1 MQPWSQPL
9 LWAKAIV
16 SAITNAC
23 TWNASDKSAQITL
36 SNGNLTATDTSTGD
50 SGVRIATSHNSGKY
64 YIEWTSGSTFTGANT
79 NVGIC
84 TAAAPLAGVGN
95 TTNSAFLLQQ
105 GGSGAVWFNGSQTGL
120 PQIGQFFTNRVA
132 GMAIDF
138 VNARGWFRVDGASGL
153 NYWNG
158 NASYD
163 PATNT
168 GGVDISALFPTN
180 AAYPVFTSN
189 GNGSICSLNSTFA
202 YAPPSG
208 FSAWCPAVACDP
220 YFGNVVLLMGYEGAN
235 GSTGAPGWTDQSP
248 SAHGTANTS
257 TNTFID
263 TSQFKF
269 GTSSGHWNIA
279 LTPKG
284 SAYFGASNDW
294 EFGSGRFTVE
304 TWIRFNSTSAIMM
317 ILGTVQPGD
326 IGWYWHMDAANNLV
340 WTVTTDGSTQLN
352 DITYAWSPS
361 LATWYFITVDYD
373 GTKYRMYVNGV
384 MVGSSTTAR
393 NIWNSG
399 EALGIGTNSIAT
411 GLYLDGWLDETRVTK
426 GVARYASDAGF
437 VVPTAAFPRVQC
449 VTGNWNSLDKTTSIT
464 LSNNNLTATSTAG
477 SAWVRSVTGR
487 SSGKYYY
494 EGTLNNTWNGNS
506 GIGLT
511 TSTSTPTSGAISTPF
526 TGASGF
532 GGCYVNGVS
541 SGNLGS
547 LVSGNIVGIAAD
559 LTASLIWLRV
569 SPSGNWNGSG
579 TANPATGTGGISF
592 SALTG
597 VLFPV
602 FAAYASPDA
611 VTANFG
617 ASAFSGTIPSG
628 FTAWG

>member
-9 LWAKAIV
+9 LWP
-16 SAITNAC
+16 
-23 TWNASDKSAQITL
+23 
-36 SNGNLTATDTSTGD
+36 
-50 SGVRIATSHNSGKY
+50 
-64 YIEWTSGSTFTGANT
+64 
-79 NVGIC
+79 
-84 TAAAPLAGVGN
+84 AP
-95 TTNSAFLLQQ
+95 
-105 GGSGAVWFNGSQTGL
+105 GG
-120 PQIGQFFTNRVA
+120 
-132 GMAIDF
+132 
-138 VNARGWFRVDGASGL
+138 
-153 NYWNG
+153 
-158 NASYD
+158 
-163 PATNT
+163 
-168 GGVDISALFPTN
+168 
-180 AAYPVFTSN
+180 
-189 GNGSICSLNSTFA
+189 
-202 YAPPSG
+202 
-208 FSAWCPAVACDP
+208 AVACDP
-220 YFGNVVLLMGYEGAN
+220 YFGNTVLLMGYEGAN
-235 GSTGAPGWTDQSP
+235 GSTGAPGMTDESP
-248 SAHGTANTS
+248 AAHGNAIVVGGAV
-257 TNTFID
+257 ID
-263 TSQFKF
+263 TSQ
-269 GTSSGHWNIA
+269 H
-279 LTPKG
+279 
-284 SAYFGASNDW
+284 
-294 EFGSGRFTVE
+294 EFGSSSAKLPKASSSTLEFNASTDWALDSTPFTIE
-304 TWIRFNSTSAIMM
+304 TWIRFNTTPPSSQYFIVDNWGGASSLGWVLAVDST
-317 ILGTVQPGD
+317 G
-326 IGWYWHMDAANNLV
+326 HMVWAVSTTGANNFTDISAT
-340 WTVTTDGSTQLN
+340 WNPTTGV
-352 DITYAWSPS
+352 
-361 LATWYFITVDYD
+361 WYFIAIDFD
-373 GTKYRMYVNGV
+373 GTKYRAYSNGV
-384 MVGSSTTAR
+384 MIGSSTTLR
-393 NIWNSG
+393 TIFNPGNK
-399 EALGIGTNSIAT
+399 LGIGANSINT
-411 GLYLDGWLDETRVTK
+411 GFWLDGWLDELRITK

-437 VVPTAAFPRVQC
+437 AVPTAAFPRVQC

-559 LTASLIWLRV
+559 LTASLIWLRI

-617 ASAFSGTIPSG
+617 ASAFSGTIPLG